1 MTRVMTEEQKEHR
14 RQVQHDRYIRKRE
27 EILARQKVYRDTHK
41 EEIKAKR
48 KQREFE
54 MRYLRKPRMKRDKKE
69 YDRAYYLAHRE
80 EICARARIRSY
91 ERRRKQ
97 QNTIARGGRCQAVA
111 T

>member
-54 MRYLRKPRMKRDKKE
+54 MRYLRKPRLKRDKKE

-80 EICARARIRSY
+80 EICAKARIRSY

-97 QNTIARGGRCQAVA
+97 QNTIAI
-111 T
+111 

>member
-1 MTRVMTEEQKEHR
+1 MTEEKKEHR

-54 MRYLRKPRMKRDKKE
+54 MRYLRKPRLKRDKKE

-80 EICARARIRSY
+80 EICAKARIRSY

-97 QNTIARGGRCQAVA
+97 QNTIAI
-111 T
+111 

>member
-54 MRYLRKPRMKRDKKE
+54 MRYLSKPRLKRDKKE

-80 EICARARIRSY
+80 EICAKARIRSY

-97 QNTIARGGRCQAVA
+97 QNTIAI
-111 T
+111 

>member
-54 MRYLRKPRMKRDKKE
+54 MRYLRK
-69 YDRAYYLAHRE
+69 
-80 EICARARIRSY
+80 
-91 ERRRKQ
+91 
-97 QNTIARGGRCQAVA
+97 QAEA
-111 T
+111 G

>member
-48 KQREFE
+48 KKREFE
-54 MRYLRKPRMKRDKKE
+54 MRYLRKHRLKRDKKE

-80 EICARARIRSY
+80 EICAKARIRSY

-97 QNTIARGGRCQAVA
+97 QNTIAI
-111 T
+111 

>member
-54 MRYLRKPRMKRDKKE
+54 MRYLRKPRLKRDKKE

-80 EICARARIRSY
+80 EICAKARIRSY

-97 QNTIARGGRCQAVA
+97 QNTIARSGRFEAAA

>member
-54 MRYLRKPRMKRDKKE
+54 MRYLRKPRLKRDKKE

-80 EICARARIRSY
+80 EICAKARIRSY

-97 QNTIARGGRCQAVA
+97 QNTIARSGRFETAA

>member
-1 MTRVMTEEQKEHR
+1 MTRVMTEKQKEHR

-54 MRYLRKPRMKRDKKE
+54 MRYLRKPRLKRDKKE

-80 EICARARIRSY
+80 EICAKARIRSY

-97 QNTIARGGRCQAVA
+97 QNTPAI
-111 T
+111 

>member
-27 EILARQKVYRDTHK
+27 EILARQKVYRETHK

-54 MRYLRKPRMKRDKKE
+54 MRYLRKPRLKRDKKE

-80 EICARARIRSY
+80 EICAKARIRSY

-97 QNTIARGGRCQAVA
+97 QNTIAI
-111 T
+111 

>member
-80 EICARARIRSY
+80 EICAKARIRSY

-97 QNTIARGGRCQAVA
+97 QNTIAI
-111 T
+111 